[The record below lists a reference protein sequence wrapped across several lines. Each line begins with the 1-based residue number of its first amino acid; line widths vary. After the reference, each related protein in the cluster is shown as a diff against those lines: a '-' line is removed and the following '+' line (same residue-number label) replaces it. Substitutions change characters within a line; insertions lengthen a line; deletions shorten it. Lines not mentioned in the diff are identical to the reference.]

1 MGAFAYR
8 LMGAA
13 VLDASTYENL
23 EIDRQAT
30 RQAFV
35 VVILSSLA
43 AGFGAGGWNGPSV
56 TTLIAVTIVAL
67 ISWMAWVSLILE
79 IGGRFLG
86 EPRTQVSTVELLRT
100 VGFAASPGLL
110 QVFALFPSLT
120 VPVFVG
126 TWLWMLAAMV
136 VAVRQALDYSSTRR
150 ALVACGMALGVV
162 IGAWL
167 ILAFAVA
174 RTVT

>member
-1 MGAFAYR
+1 MGTFAYR

-13 VLDASTYENL
+13 VLDATTYEVV
-23 EIDRQAT
+23 EADRKAT
-30 RQAFV
+30 RQAFLV
-35 VVILSSLA
+35 VLLSSLA
-43 AGFGAGGWNGPSV
+43 AGFGAGGWSGPSV
-56 TTLIAVTIVAL
+56 TTLLVVTTIALV
-67 ISWMAWVSLILE
+67 SWIAWASLILE

-86 EPRTQVSTVELLRT
+86 EPRTHVTTLELLRT

-110 QVFALFPSLT
+110 QVFALFPPLT

-136 VAVRQALDYSSTRR
+136 VAVRQALDYSTTRR
-150 ALVACGMALGVV
+150 ALMACAIALCVV

-167 ILAFAVA
+167 LLALAAA

>member
-13 VLDASTYENL
+13 VLDASTYEAL
-23 EIDRQAT
+23 EADRRAT
-30 RQAFV
+30 LQAFIV
-35 VVILSSLA
+35 VGLSSLA
-43 AGFGAGGWNGPSV
+43 AGFGAGGWDGPRAA
-56 TTLIAVTIVAL
+56 TLIGVTAIAL
-67 ISWMAWVSLILE
+67 ITWIAWVFLILE
-79 IGGRFLG
+79 VGNRLLP
-86 EPRTQVSTVELLRT
+86 ERRTRTNTLELLRT
-100 VGFAASPGLL
+100 IGFAAAPGFL
-110 QVFALFPSLT
+110 QVFALFPSIT
-120 VPVFVG
+120 VPVFIG

-150 ALVACGMALGVV
+150 ALVVCAIALCLV
-162 IGAWL
+162 IIAWL

>member
-13 VLDASTYENL
+13 ALDASTYEIL
-23 EIDRQAT
+23 EADRGAT
-30 RQAFV
+30 RQAFIV
-35 VVILSSLA
+35 VVLSSLA

-56 TTLIAVTIVAL
+56 TTLLTVTALAL
-67 ISWMAWVSLILE
+67 ISWIAWVFLILE
-79 IGGRFLG
+79 IGDRFLR
-86 EPRTQVSTVELLRT
+86 ESRTQVSTLELLRT
-100 VGFAASPGLL
+100 VGFAAAPGFL
-110 QVFALFPSLT
+110 QVFALFPPLT
-120 VPVFVG
+120 VPIFVG
-126 TWLWMLAAMV
+126 TWIWMLAAMV

-150 ALVACGMALGVV
+150 ALLACAVALCVV

-167 ILAFAVA
+167 ILALAAA